1 MAAKKTP
8 AKKTGSNSQPPKPKK
23 PGTGV
28 SQTKSTRQR
37 TARSWANERG
47 EVVRSTYVRGDVVS
61 SSVDPKNVPVFSGAD
76 IAASAG
82 RRTGRTGERA
92 YVSAVKKGK
101 YGPVKKVPKGA
112 AITGVV
118 AGYGSPYGDT
128 STEFRYSKE
137 YAKGA
142 KKGSMTGKAKKK
154 K

>member
-1 MAAKKTP
+1 MAAKKKTP

-28 SQTKSTRQR
+28 SQTKSTRR
-37 TARSWANERG
+37 NTGSDSISGR
-47 EVVRSTYVRGDVVS
+47 DVVS
-61 SSVDPKNVPVFSGAD
+61 SSVDPKNIPVIRGAD
-76 IAASAG
+76 QFFGGS
-82 RRTGRTGERA
+82 GRTGNRS
-92 YVSAVKKGK
+92 YVSAVKKGL

-118 AGYGSPYGDT
+118 TGYGGPGIGDVPT
-128 STEFRYSKE
+128 RFTFSKE

>member
-1 MAAKKTP
+1 MAAKKTL

-28 SQTKSTRQR
+28 SQTKSTRN
-37 TARSWANERG
+37 RSG
-47 EVVRSTYVRGDVVS
+47 FKGQVVS

-76 IAASAG
+76 QSLG
-82 RRTGRTGERA
+82 FSGDTGRRA
-92 YVSAVKKGK
+92 YVSAVKKGL

-118 AGYGSPYGDT
+118 TGYTDPFGGKTPT
-128 STEFRYSKE
+128 RFTFSKE

>member
-28 SQTKSTRQR
+28 SQTKSTRNRQGF
-37 TARSWANERG
+37 A
-47 EVVRSTYVRGDVVS
+47 GDVIS
-61 SSVDPKNVPVFSGAD
+61 SSVDPKNIPVISGAD
-76 IAASAG
+76 ISAG
-82 RRTGRTGERA
+82 GSGRSGNRA

-118 AGYGSPYGDT
+118 AGYTDPFGGKTPT
-128 STEFRYSKE
+128 RFTFSKE

>member
-1 MAAKKTP
+1 MAAKKKTP

-28 SQTKSTRQR
+28 SQTRSTRLSPHE
-37 TARSWANERG
+37 TAFSAG
-47 EVVRSTYVRGDVVS
+47 ITQ
-61 SSVDPKNVPVFSGAD
+61 SSVGKNIPVISGAD
-76 IAASAG
+76 QLFGGSG
-82 RRTGRTGERA
+82 RSGDRA
-92 YVSAVKKGK
+92 YVSAVKKGL

-118 AGYGSPYGDT
+118 TGYGGPGIGDVPT
-128 STEFRYSKE
+128 RFTFSKE